1 MPVSS
6 LQAAIIAA
14 IASIVA
20 LVVGFGII
28 DESTAGQITAA
39 AGTLVGLGFL
49 IANSIIHHGIP
60 GDPNSALNE
69 IHKEAKANAEG
80 LAADGVDKAPE
91 A

>member
-39 AGTLVGLGFL
+39 AGTLVALGFL
-49 IANSIIHHGIP
+49 IANSIIHHGVP
-60 GDPNSALNE
+60 GDPNSALTQVQQ
-69 IHKEAKANAEG
+69 EAKANA
-80 LAADGVDKAPE
+80 AAIPADGVDKDPGA
-91 A
+91 